1 MISRVGGKE
10 VGRCGGSAAT
20 GQQDEKVLQ
29 VGCTADSM
37 FFTPLAMK

>member
-1 MISRVGGKE
+1 MVSRVDGDE
-10 VGRCGGSAAT
+10 VGRWGVSAAT
-20 GQQDEKVLQ
+20 GQWDERVLQ